1 MHDLVGSIAA
11 TCTTVAFF
19 PQVLHLWRTRDAR
32 AISLPMYLI
41 FTTGVVFWL
50 AYGLMITSWPIIIAN
65 IVTLAMTLSVIGMKL
80 RFKNPDSSATES
92 TESSGP

>member
-1 MHDLVGSIAA
+1 MQDLIGSIAA

-50 AYGLMITSWPIIIAN
+50 AYGILITSWPIIIAN
-65 IVTLAMTLSVIGMKL
+65 IVTLAMTVSVIGMKL
-80 RFKNPDSSATES
+80 RFKAPETGASRKPD
-92 TESSGP
+92 

>member
-1 MHDLVGSIAA
+1 MHDLIGSIAA

-19 PQVLHLWRTRDAR
+19 PQVLQLWRTRDAR

-50 AYGLMITSWPIIIAN
+50 IYGLMITSWPIIIAN
-65 IVTLAMTLSVIGMKL
+65 IVTLTMTLLVIGMKL
-80 RFKNPDSSATES
+80 RFKSHDPSAS
-92 TESSGP
+92 KSDR